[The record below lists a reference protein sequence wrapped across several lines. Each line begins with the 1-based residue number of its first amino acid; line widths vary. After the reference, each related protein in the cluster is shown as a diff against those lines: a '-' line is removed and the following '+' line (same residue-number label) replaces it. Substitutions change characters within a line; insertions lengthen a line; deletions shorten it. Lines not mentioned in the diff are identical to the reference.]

1 MTMAKAPGKHLRLV
15 ELQHSLTQLASS
27 DLESKATERSL
38 FATRD
43 TSILIF
49 ADFDNLGEAEF
60 LSFLVAASPKWI
72 VDLRRAPRFDVGNL
86 NRKLVFSF
94 FEKEGSRYFDMSGLL
109 GASYATDVRLNP
121 NRICAEMRSK
131 VFREYK
137 KVDGPI
143 AFLAETAQM
152 TSDFVD
158 SVAAN
163 LDDLHSSGWQTMR
176 IPETKKAARDDGR
189 SVLFIS
195 HATPDDNDFARW
207 LGTQLTLAG
216 YEIWAD
222 FDRLHGG
229 ELFWDTIEDTIRNK
243 SFRFIVAASR
253 LAQTRG
259 GVLDEIHL
267 AVSVERASGI
277 DGFVIPLR
285 IDDLPFLDF
294 RANIA
299 RKNILDF
306 SANWSVGLKA
316 LLNALEQ
323 ARAPKGL
330 SGTIS
335 PMALTIHDRLSETSG
350 VAHKAD
356 PILLNWL
363 EIEKLPQ
370 ALNVFGLSVP
380 ASRLPAISRSLAVPH
395 VVCGNAILTFSR
407 ASGLHATI
415 PDGVTL
421 HNQGAVLTSE
431 FLKGQAAQFPSIGRS
446 EARRIL
452 SNLIRQ
458 GWEIFAR
465 SKGLH
470 SFEMASGQLVWFFEN
485 GFSAANK
492 VQFVDIFGKKRRKSL
507 VGHSPKR
514 GVYWHY
520 AVEMRL
526 APGFPYRIIAK
537 PHVLFTENG
546 RDPLPSAS
554 RMHAL
559 RRGFCKTWWNDRW
572 RDLLIAYVSWL
583 GDDSQHMPFDVGA
596 NDPILVSAQFMMR
609 DCPVAPENEGSE
621 SEIVDLELDDD
632 FEESDPDEEELEL
645 ASMLTV
651 PIAKADEHY
660 E

>member
-1 MTMAKAPGKHLRLV
+1 MAKAPKKHLRLV
-15 ELQHSLTQLASS
+15 EQQHSLTELASS
-27 DLESKATERSL
+27 DLESKARERSL

-109 GASYATDVRLNP
+109 GASFAKDIRLNP

-131 VFREYK
+131 VFREHK
-137 KVDGPI
+137 RVDGPI

-152 TSDFVD
+152 TTDFVD
-158 SVAAN
+158 TVAAN
-163 LDDLHSSGWQTMR
+163 LDDLHACGWQTMR
-176 IPETKKAARDDGR
+176 IPETKKTARIDDR

-195 HATPDDNDFARW
+195 HATPDDNDFVRW
-207 LGTQLTLAG
+207 LGAQLTLAG

-222 FDRLHGG
+222 FDRLQGG

-253 LAQTRG
+253 LAQTRN

-285 IDDLPFLDF
+285 IDDLPILEF

-306 SANWSVGLKA
+306 STNWSVGLKS

-323 ARAPKGL
+323 ARAPKMQ
-330 SGTIS
+330 SGPIS

-350 VAHKAD
+350 VARKAD
-356 PILLNWL
+356 PVLLNWL
-363 EIEKLPQ
+363 EIKKLPS

-380 ASRLPAISRSLAVPH
+380 ANRLPSISRSLGVPH
-395 VVCGNAILTFSR
+395 VVSGNAVLTFST
-407 ASGLHATI
+407 ASGLHAGMPAGI
-415 PDGVTL
+415 TL
-421 HNQGAVLTSE
+421 QNKGAVLTSE
-431 FLKGQAAQFPSIGRS
+431 FLKGQSAQFPAIGRS
-446 EARRIL
+446 EARRIF
-452 SNLIRQ
+452 SNLVRQ
-458 GWEIFAR
+458 GWKIFAR
-465 SKGLH
+465 SKGLL

-485 GFSAANK
+485 GFSPVNK

-514 GVYWHY
+514 SVYWHY

-537 PHVLFTENG
+537 PHVIFTENG
-546 RDPLPSAS
+546 RDPLVSAS

-583 GDDSQHMPFDVGA
+583 GDDSGHLSFDVGA
-596 NDPILVSAQFMMR
+596 NDPLLVSAQFMMR
-609 DCPVAPENEGSE
+609 DCPVTPENEGVE
-621 SEIVDLELDDD
+621 PEIVDLELDDD
-632 FEESDPDEEELEL
+632 LDESDPDEEELEL
-645 ASMLTV
+645 S
-651 PIAKADEHY
+651 PIFSAPLAGAAEHDE
-660 E
+660 